1 MLNFPTGKTTD
12 GMSTSYSGEP
22 PGYITDLATTRPCA
36 AAHCKTPSRAQRVHS
51 SATNRSP
58 LEREPHPL
66 LARKAEIAR
75 SRLWRVVAIAPQ
87 CHLIPNLEMMPPR
100 CMRHSAFPFRSHPSD
115 RSRNSAVIRKMP
127 PPDVL
132 QRITSCRHCLEGK
145 CPRSRAPTAPR
156 DQKRSTCRLRARA
169 YRPPHCNGRRP
180 RPSFTS
186 QTVPPGNR
194 SPSAA
199 SLSAGG
205 SARRR
210 GTSEQACRTIPAA
223 PARAVP
229 RRYRWRA
236 AVPAGE
242 RFLRR

>member
-100 CMRHSAFPFRSHPSD
+100 CMRHSAFPFRSQPFGSFTQFGGNPED
-115 RSRNSAVIRKMP
+115 AAA
-127 PPDVL
+127 
-132 QRITSCRHCLEGK
+132 G
-145 CPRSRAPTAPR
+145 
-156 DQKRSTCRLRARA
+156 RARA
-169 YRPPHCNGRRP
+169 NNFLPALSRRQVSTKP
-180 RPSFTS
+180 CADSAS
-186 QTVPPGNR
+186 R
-194 SPSAA
+194 SAKIG
-199 SLSAGG
+199 L
-205 SARRR
+205 
-210 GTSEQACRTIPAA
+210 
-223 PARAVP
+223 
-229 RRYRWRA
+229 
-236 AVPAGE
+236 
-242 RFLRR
+242 